1 MNSKKPKSRITRFEI
16 GRCYNLGNYQTMSFR
31 VTVEVPE
38 GESVRR
44 AVFNT
49 DKLLRAASPR
59 APVSESEYRRA
70 LNQLNDPTAWHRNIT
85 NKPERAREIQIM
97 VKRAKELKE
106 QREEWEANR
115 EAAMK
120 ALDNIGAT
128 KVFKDAK
135 DNWGS
140 EDYP

>member
-1 MNSKKPKSRITRFEI
+1 MKNTKPKSRIVRFEI
-16 GRCYNLGNYQTMSFR
+16 GRLYNLGNYQNITFR

-38 GESVRR
+38 GNSVRQ

-49 DKLLRAASPR
+49 NELLRAASPR
-59 APVSESEYRRA
+59 SPVSQDDYKHA
-70 LNQLNDPTAWHRNIT
+70 LEQLRDPLAWHQNIT
-85 NKPERAREIQIM
+85 NKLERARQIRIM
-97 VKRAKELKE
+97 VKRAKEIKAL
-106 QREEWEANR
+106 REEWEANR

-135 DNWGS
+135 DTWDE
-140 EDYP
+140 EDYR